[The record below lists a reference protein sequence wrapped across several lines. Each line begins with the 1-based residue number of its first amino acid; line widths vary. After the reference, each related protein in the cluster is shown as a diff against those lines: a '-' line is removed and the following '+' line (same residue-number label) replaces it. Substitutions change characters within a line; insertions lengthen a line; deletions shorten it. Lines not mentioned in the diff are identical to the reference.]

1 FSRDWSSDV
10 CSSDLFRHDL
20 EHLAHALWAVL
31 DDDRAPARAN
41 LHKTYCSEL
50 HQGFADRSSRN
61 SETLRQLHLVKSFAG
76 PELAGYDAFF
86 DFISKRLRGV
96 HHHLPIVMH
105 VTWLCIQDN

>member
-1 FSRDWSSDV
+1 MTSNISLR
-10 CSSDLFRHDL
+10 
-20 EHLAHALWAVL
+20 AVGML
-31 DDDRAPARAN
+31 DDDRAPARRISTRPIAPSCI
-41 LHKTYCSEL
+41 KV
-50 HQGFADRSSRN
+50 SRIGVR
-61 SETLRQLHLVKSFAG
+61 ETQTLRQLHLVKSFAG